1 MENQTSSSTGFN
13 CCSQNK
19 AVWCRGC
26 PNERKAHFVSG
37 LIENK
42 ADLIV
47 VTDSKFI
54 GRYAEERTV
63 HLPFIDD
70 ADRVILSAVDR
81 IKRAKET
88 LHELRVAATYAVMCI
103 DEEPKKLTI
112 ERCANFLVNSL
123 HKATDKKPPVLLLMG
138 MAACKAVGI
147 KAAKLQDVQSRTLT
161 VEVQGVKYTAVVT
174 VSAKMLSA
182 VPGIYGVFDM
192 DLTRAM
198 ELAAQPPEAKKDDKT
213 LEELTKDYVFPKT
226 PAEVKALV
234 DEIIAYGEKP
244 ASSGIAVDTETNTR
258 FPHRQNSRLL
268 VVSVA
273 WDTGK
278 SAAIPLWHKECP
290 YDPEEVVPDIK
301 RLLACAKPKVFHNA
315 KFDLKMFMKYGW
327 HVSNFY
333 WDTMLME
340 HCLEE
345 DKRGQYGLKPLTRLH
360 FPEFAAYADELH
372 DIQTRQEGE
381 GQLENIRKAKEIE
394 AREAAAGTK
403 PKKAKA
409 EPKAAK
415 KKKGT
420 EDGGFENIPLETLL
434 KYAAIDTDMTYR
446 ISKIQITRAKAE
458 QTAYEKRKET
468 NAALAKKDQR
478 VIPNLN
484 TADHPVTHAFKTITR
499 PVIHELAEMEFK
511 GIRVDQDKIQ
521 FLDNALGEIMRDAE
535 RELYEIAGTT
545 ELKLNSAAAVANL
558 LFSIGYV
565 DPQTGVRVVHE
576 PISRTDTGQAQT
588 TEKVLKALVAKSQCK
603 FSAKK
608 LIYSKAYKAKNTF
621 IANVR
626 DLSSLDGYL
635 HTNYNQHG
643 TATFRLSSN
652 DENMQNIPKK
662 LAGHSIKQIFI
673 PDDDSYVMVNA
684 DAKGAEVRIFTAY
697 SRDPDLIRSLNE
709 GQDTHCFIGSR
720 IVAVV
725 RQRPSEAKAVLSA
738 IGLDDDY
745 PLTYEDF
752 ADREKIR
759 LTKPAY
765 GEMLDRFRT
774 AVKRVVFGILY
785 GAAAPKIA
793 ETIGISKDQAQQII
807 DLLFKLYPSIP
818 RYMEQTKWELATFK
832 MVETYFGRRR
842 RFDIT
847 NAPKYMLRR
856 AERQAVNFKIQSTSS
871 DIVMGRLKAAA
882 DPLRLDI
889 GGRMLLTVHDSL
901 GFQWPKK
908 YLMQLPDFIDKYL
921 VKGAAQAH
929 PWLPVAFNW
938 DFEVGPNYG
947 DLKPFEVYLDKN
959 PDLRTMSMIDEAY
972 TEEEIESE
980 LKDADTE

>member
-1 MENQTSSSTGFN
+1 MENQTSTSTDFN
-13 CCSQNK
+13 CCSKNK
-19 AVWCRGC
+19 AAWCRGC
-26 PNERKAHFVSG
+26 PNERKSHFVNATV
-37 LIENK
+37 ENK

-54 GRYAEERTV
+54 GRYAEEAKV

-81 IKRAKET
+81 VKKTVQGASSV
-88 LHELRVAATYAVMCI
+88 RVASTYAVLCV

-112 ERCANFLVNSL
+112 EKCANFLVNSIA
-123 HKATDKKPPVLLLMG
+123 KATDKKPPVLLLMG

-147 KAAKLQDVQSRTLT
+147 KAAKLQDVQSRTMN
-161 VEVQGVKYTAVVT
+161 VEIQGVTHTAVVT

-182 VPGIYGVFDM
+182 VPGIYGVFDK

-198 ELAAQPPEAKKDDKT
+198 QLAALPPDKQREERT
-213 LEELTKDYVFPKT
+213 LDELTKDYVFPKT
-226 PAEVKALV
+226 PAAVKELV
-234 DEIIAYGEKP
+234 DQIIAYGAKP
-244 ASSGIAVDTETNTR
+244 DSHGIAVDTETNTK
-258 FPHRQNSRLL
+258 FPHRDKSRLL
-268 VVSVA
+268 AVSVA
-273 WDTGK
+273 WDAGR
-278 SAAIPLWHKECP
+278 SAAIPLWHSECP
-290 YDPEEVVPDIK
+290 YDPEDVVEDVK

-315 KFDLKMFMKYGW
+315 KYDLKMFMKYGW
-327 HVSNFY
+327 PVENFY

-372 DIQTRQEGE
+372 DIQTKQEGD
-381 GQLENIRKAKEIE
+381 GQLENIRKAQELAE
-394 AREAAAGTK
+394 LE
-403 PKKAKA
+403 AKA
-409 EPKAAK
+409 AKATKAPK

-420 EDGGFENIPLETLL
+420 EQGGFENIPLETLL
-434 KYAAIDTDMTYR
+434 RYAAIDTDMTYR
-446 ISKIQITRAKAE
+446 ISKLQIVRAKKE
-458 QTAYEKRKET
+458 QLEYEERKRA
-468 NAALAKKDQR
+468 NGALAKARKRDIPDLNKDG
-478 VIPNLN
+478 
-484 TADHPVTHAFKTITR
+484 HPVVSAFKNITR
-499 PVIHELAEMEFK
+499 PVVHELAEMEFR
-511 GIRVDQDKIQ
+511 GIRVDQDKIR
-521 FLDNALGEIMRDAE
+521 FLDDALGEIMRKAE
-535 RELYEIAGTT
+535 GELYELAGTT
-545 ELKLNSAAAVANL
+545 DLKLNSSAAVANL
-558 LFSIGYV
+558 LFNHGYI
-565 DPQTGVRVVHE
+565 DPETGSRVVHE
-576 PISRTDTGQAQT
+576 PVSRTETGQAQT
-588 TEKVLKALVAKSQCK
+588 TEKVLKALVARSKCK

-662 LAGHSIKQIFI
+662 LAGHSIKQIFV
-673 PDDDSYVMVNA
+673 PDDDSYVLVNA

-725 RQRPSEAKAVLSA
+725 RQKPAEAKEMLAS
-738 IGLDDDY
+738 IGLSDDY

-752 ADREKIR
+752 AARDKLKE
-759 LTKPAY
+759 THPVY

-793 ETIGISKDQAQQII
+793 ETIGISQEQAQQII

-847 NAPKYMLRR
+847 NAPRYMLRR

-871 DIVMGRLKAAA
+871 DIVMGRLRAAA
-882 DPLRLDI
+882 DPLRRDI

-908 YLMQLPDFIDKYL
+908 YIMQLPDFIEQYL
-921 VKGAAQAH
+921 VKGAAEAH

-959 PDLRTMSMIDEAY
+959 PDLRTQSMIEEAY
-972 TEEEIESE
+972 TEEEIEAE